1 MNDKGAPTITPD
13 IVPAWIEPVPPGT
26 DLGAFAVADEWE
38 ISALLRML
46 IECAEPLTVYAG
58 DGMPC
63 WAYVVAQDALSGELQ
78 LQLRQAGGLPA
89 AGTDLLCVANLQGI
103 KVQFSCDVLGHA
115 LVATDDRCR
124 VTRPRS
130 IARLQRRRFLR
141 IETPLGLPYSA
152 SLMLG
157 GRMVEMGM
165 DNLSLGGVALRAS
178 PREARLVYVGQR
190 LSRVWLE
197 LGHDVV
203 LQTELEVRSRRVWS
217 SFLLGEQHLVGCC
230 FTSLTE
236 DARETVRRTLD
247 SMLGNTTPARETVR
261 NK

>member
-1 MNDKGAPTITPD
+1 MSGQGTPTIAPETMA
-13 IVPAWIEPVPPGT
+13 AWIEPVPAGT
-26 DLGAFAVADEWE
+26 DLGAFAVSDEWE

-46 IECAEPLTVYAG
+46 IECAEPLTVYAA
-58 DGMPC
+58 DGVPC
-63 WAYVVAQDALSGELQ
+63 WARLVVQDAISGELQ
-78 LQLRQAGGLPA
+78 LLLRQAGGSPE
-89 AGTDLLCVANLQGI
+89 AGTSLVCVANLQGI
-103 KVQFSCDVLGHA
+103 KVQFACEVLGRSP
-115 LVATDDRCR
+115 VATDDSCR

-190 LSRVWLE
+190 LPRVWLE

-203 LQTELEVRSRRVWS
+203 LQTELEVRSRRAWS

-236 DARETVRRTLD
+236 EARETVRHTLD
-247 SMLGNTTPARETVR
+247 SMLGNTTPARDTVG

>member
-1 MNDKGAPTITPD
+1 MPINVSEAA
-13 IVPAWIEPVPPGT
+13 PAWIEPVPAET

-38 ISALLRML
+38 ISALLRMV
-46 IECAEPLTVYAG
+46 IECAEPLTVYAA
-58 DGMPC
+58 DGVPC
-63 WAYVVAQDALSGELQ
+63 WAYLVAQDALSGELQ
-78 LQLRQAGGLPA
+78 LQLRQAGGLPE
-89 AGTDLLCVANLQGI
+89 AGTSLVCVANLQGI
-103 KVQFSCDVLGHA
+103 KLQFSCDVLGPS
-115 LVATDDRCR
+115 LVATDDSCR

-190 LSRVWLE
+190 LPRVWLE
-197 LGHDVV
+197 LGRDVV
-203 LQTELEVRSRRVWS
+203 LHTELEVRSRRAWS

-236 DARETVRRTLD
+236 EARETVRRTLD
-247 SMLGNTTPARETVR
+247 SMFGNAAFVRETVR

>member
-1 MNDKGAPTITPD
+1 MPIIAPENA
-13 IVPAWIEPVPPGT
+13 PAWIEPVPAGT
-26 DLGAFAVADEWE
+26 DLGAFAVSDEWE

-46 IECAEPLTVYAG
+46 IECAEPLTVYAA
-58 DGMPC
+58 DGVPC
-63 WAYVVAQDALSGELQ
+63 WAYLVAQDALSGELR
-78 LQLRQAGGLPA
+78 LQLLQTGDIPATGAGLM
-89 AGTDLLCVANLQGI
+89 CVASLQGI
-103 KVQFSCDVLGHA
+103 KVQFTCEVLGRSP
-115 LVATDDRCR
+115 VTTGDNYR
-124 VTRPRS
+124 VTRPRCV
-130 IARLQRRRFLR
+130 ARLQRRRFLR

-190 LSRVWLE
+190 LPRVWLE

-203 LQTELEVRSRRVWS
+203 LQTELEVRSRRAWS

-230 FTSLTE
+230 FTLLTE
-236 DARETVRRTLD
+236 EARETVRRTLD
-247 SMLGNTTPARETVR
+247 SMLGNTTPARDTVG